1 MMAIANI
8 DAGICGF
15 HTTSNAT
22 SEDGMFVEFTIQSD
36 CEKIRGLAEAL
47 ASKGPVNAY
56 EEISPASDS
65 VIMASV
71 RECLK
76 GCCAGCAVPVGLF
89 KSMQVAAGL
98 ALPKNIT
105 IQIEKE

>member
-89 KSMQVAAGL
+89 KSMHVAAGL